1 MQKGIDDSLLEMVRF
16 LGTELGN
23 IIQEHLGD
31 EWLEKIEHI
40 RIEGRK
46 SSLGD
51 NNSTE
56 QLQNAFKGMSN
67 DELLTVGRAF
77 SQFLNL
83 ANLAEQEDTV
93 AKCFDK
99 NPVNDFFAKLKAS
112 ETTEMSI
119 VEAVQKLS
127 IELVLTAHPTE
138 VTRRTLIY
146 KYARLAECLS
156 DLHVDN
162 LSDTQR
168 ESVETRIAEL
178 ISQAWH
184 TDEIRAERPTPVD
197 EASWGFSV
205 IESSLWQA
213 VPDFIRKFDKQLS
226 DEFNINLPLNSNIV
240 RFASWM
246 GGDRDGNPFV
256 TSKVTEKV
264 LLLAKKRATA
274 LFLNDIQTLF
284 VELSME
290 ACSQELRSQV
300 GDAKEPYRALL
311 GELKQK
317 LTVTEEGIDAY
328 LNGETSVLNVGIE
341 NQIEL
346 TEPLEL
352 CYNSLNS
359 VGMSGIANSQLLD
372 TIRRAYCFGINLLKL
387 DIRQDSDRHAQVF
400 SELTQY
406 LGMGDYNEWSEED
419 KQAFLLKELDSKRPL
434 IPRKWSPSADVQEV
448 LESCEVVA
456 QQNPEALGIYIISMA
471 RRPSDVLAVHLL
483 LQEAGIQWAMP
494 VAPLFETLDDLNN
507 AHDSISQLLAI
518 DWYREFIQKHQYV
531 MIGYSDSAKDAGALA
546 AGWAQYQSQESLVEL
561 AQSYGISL
569 TLFHGRGGT
578 IGRGGLP
585 AHGAI
590 LSQPPGSCLG
600 GLRVT
605 EQGETIRYKFGTE
618 PVAQHSLALYA
629 SAILEALVLPPPA
642 PKDEWR
648 KVVADMAAD
657 ARDNY
662 RGVVRDDP
670 NFVKYFRSATPE
682 MELSKLPLG
691 SRPSKR
697 KPNGGVESLRA
708 IPWIFAWAQNRLV
721 LPAWL
726 GVMKAVQASIDK
738 GNENTMRE
746 MMASWPFFSSRL
758 SMLEMVFMKSNRHIA
773 EKYDE
778 RLVEESMRYFGEN
791 LRAELTQSRDLLL
804 TLLDQKEVMEND
816 LSSKE
821 SMTIRSGYLEPLHLM
836 QVELLARARQ
846 NAEDETAALDVAL
859 ERALMVSIAGVATGL
874 RNTG

>member
-1 MQKGIDDSLLEMVRF
+1 MDNSLVEMVRY
-16 LGTELGN
+16 LGTELGS

-31 EWLEKIEHI
+31 EWLDKIENI

-51 NNSTE
+51 SDSTE
-56 QLQNAFKGMSN
+56 KLQASFKDMSN

-93 AKCFDK
+93 ANCFDK
-99 NPVNDFFAKLKAS
+99 DPVGEFFAKLKSS
-112 ETTEMSI
+112 ESPQMSI
-119 VEAVQKLS
+119 IEAVQKLS

-156 DLHVDN
+156 DLHIDN
-162 LSDTQR
+162 LSATQR
-168 ESVETRIAEL
+168 KNVEARIAEL

-184 TDEIRAERPTPVD
+184 TDEIRVDRPTPVD
-197 EASWGFSV
+197 EAQWGFSV

-226 DEFNINLPLNSNIV
+226 TEFNINLPLNSNVV

-256 TSKVTEKV
+256 TSKVTQKV
-264 LLLAKKRATA
+264 LLLAKQRATS
-274 LFLNDIQTLF
+274 LFLNDIQKLYI
-284 VELSME
+284 ELSMG
-290 ACSQELRSQV
+290 ACSQELRSKV
-300 GDAKEPYRALL
+300 GDVKEPYRALL
-311 GELKQK
+311 HELRQK
-317 LTVTEEGIDAY
+317 LIKTDEGIDAY
-328 LNGETSVLNVGIE
+328 LQGDTTVLNVGID

-352 CYNSLNS
+352 CYNSLTS

-400 SELTQY
+400 SELTQH
-406 LGMGDYNEWSEED
+406 LEMGDYNAWSEKE
-419 KQAFLLKELDSKRPL
+419 KQTFLLKELDSKRPL
-434 IPRKWSPSADVQEV
+434 IPRQWSPSADVQEV
-448 LESCEVVA
+448 LESCQVVA
-456 QQNPEALGIYIISMA
+456 QQNKEALGIYIISMA

-483 LQEAGIQWAMP
+483 LQEAGINWHMP

-507 AHDSISQLLAI
+507 AHDSMSQLLAI
-518 DWYREFIQKHQYV
+518 DWYRDFIQKHQYV

-546 AGWAQYQSQESLVEL
+546 AGWAQYQSQESLVAL
-561 AQSYGISL
+561 AHSYGISL

-590 LSQPPGSCLG
+590 SSQPPGSCLG

-605 EQGETIRYKFGTE
+605 EQGETIRHKFGTE
-618 PVAQHSLALYA
+618 PLAQHSLSLYA
-629 SAILEALVLPPPA
+629 SAILEALILPPPA

-648 KVVADMAAD
+648 EVVAEMAND

-662 RGVVRDDP
+662 RSVVRDDP
-670 NFVKYFRSATPE
+670 DFVQYFRSATPE
-682 MELSKLPLG
+682 LELSKLPLG

-697 KPNGGVESLRA
+697 NPNGGVESLRA

-726 GVMKAVQASIDK
+726 GVMKAVQHAIDN
-738 GNENTMRE
+738 GNEDTMRE
-746 MMASWPFFSSRL
+746 MMAHWPFFSSRL

-773 EKYDE
+773 KKYDE
-778 RLVEESMRYFGEN
+778 TLVEDSMRYFGEN
-791 LRAELTQSRDLLL
+791 LREELTQSKTLLL
-804 TLLDQKEVMEND
+804 TLLDQTDIMEND
-816 LSSKE
+816 LASKE
-821 SMTIRSGYLEPLHLM
+821 SMMIRSGYLEPLHLM
-836 QVELLARARQ
+836 QIELLKRARQ
-846 NAEDETAALDVAL
+846 SDDEGVLDTAL

>member
-51 NNSTE
+51 SDSTE
-56 QLQNAFKGMSN
+56 KLQEAFKAMPN

-99 NPVNDFFAKLKAS
+99 NPVNDFFQKLKDS
-112 ETTEMSI
+112 DTTEMSI

-162 LSDTQR
+162 LSTAQR
-168 ESVETRIAEL
+168 ERIESRIAEL

-197 EASWGFSV
+197 EAQWGFSV
-205 IESSLWQA
+205 IETSLWQA
-213 VPDFIRKFDKQLS
+213 VPDFIRNFDQQLS
-226 DEFNINLPLNSNIV
+226 TEFNINIPLNSNIV

-264 LLLAKKRATA
+264 LLLAKQRATK
-274 LFLNDIQTLF
+274 LFLSDVEKLY

-290 ACSQELRSQV
+290 ACSQELRSSV
-300 GDAKEPYRALL
+300 GDVKEPYRELL
-311 GELKQK
+311 HKLKQK
-317 LTVTEEGIDAY
+317 LIKTDEGIEAY
-328 LNGETSVLNVGIE
+328 LQGETSTLVVGIDH
-341 NQIEL
+341 QIEL
-346 TEPLEL
+346 TQPLEL
-352 CYNSLNS
+352 CYHSLMS
-359 VGMSGIANSQLLD
+359 VGMKGIANSQLLD

-387 DIRQDSDRHAQVF
+387 DIRQDSDRHADVF

-406 LGMGDYNEWSEED
+406 LGMGDYSSWSEPE
-419 KQAFLLKELDSKRPL
+419 KQKFLLDELDSNRPL
-434 IPRKWSPSADVQEV
+434 IPRNWTPSDDVKEV
-448 LESCEVVA
+448 LESCQVVA

-471 RRPSDVLAVHLL
+471 RKPSDVLAVHLL
-483 LQEAGIQWAMP
+483 LQESGIQWAMP

-507 AHDSISQLLAI
+507 AHDSMSQLLEI
-518 DWYREFIQKHQYV
+518 DWYREFINKHQYV

-546 AGWAQYQSQESLVEL
+546 AGWAQYKSQESLVEL
-561 AQSYGISL
+561 SKSYGISL

-600 GLRVT
+600 GFRVT

-618 PVAQHSLALYA
+618 PLAQHSLSLYA
-629 SAILEALVLPPPA
+629 SAILEGLMLPPPA

-648 KVVADMAAD
+648 DVVTDMANN

-662 RGVVRDDP
+662 RSIVRDDP
-670 NFVKYFRSATPE
+670 NFVQYFRSATPE
-682 MELSKLPLG
+682 LELSKLPLG

-697 KPNGGVESLRA
+697 NVNGGVESLRA

-726 GVMKAVQASIDK
+726 GVMKAFQSSIDN
-738 GNENTMRE
+738 GNEKIMRE
-746 MMASWPFFSSRL
+746 MKTHWPFFASRL

-773 EKYDE
+773 AKYDE
-778 RLVEESMRYFGEN
+778 TLVEDSLRYFGEN
-791 LRAELTQSRDLLL
+791 LRAELTQSRTLLL
-804 TLLDQKEVMEND
+804 TLLEQREVMEND
-816 LSSKE
+816 LASKE
-821 SMTIRSGYLEPLHLM
+821 SMMIRSGYLEPLHLM
-836 QVELLARARQ
+836 QVELLSRARKRD
-846 NAEDETAALDVAL
+846 EDAPFDADL